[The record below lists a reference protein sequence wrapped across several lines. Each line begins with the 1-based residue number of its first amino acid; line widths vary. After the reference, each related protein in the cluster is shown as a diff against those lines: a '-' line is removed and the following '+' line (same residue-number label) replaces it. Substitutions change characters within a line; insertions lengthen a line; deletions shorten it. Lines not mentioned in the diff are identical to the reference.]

1 VENILIEGARKA
13 AENVKRFLNNEEIK
27 GVVKRT

>member
-1 VENILIEGARKA
+1 MIEGASKA

-27 GVVKRT
+27 GVIKRTS

>member
-1 VENILIEGARKA
+1 MIEGASKA

-27 GVVKRT
+27 GVVKRAL